1 MKGLAMEKFKPR
13 ETILTKRIVLIK
25 REHEHD
31 KEMFDAI
38 EESREFIREYLFW
51 VDGTK
56 TIDDVVKTTDMFY
69 QKWEEDDEW
78 AYDIY
83 SLDDHKLIGCI
94 GAHCISFSN
103 QSAELGYWLRL
114 SETSKGYMTEAI
126 LALEKELF
134 ECGLHRLIIRCDIN
148 NLNSSNVAKRSGY
161 KLESVAKEAIYHYTG
176 LHDCET
182 YVKFSPYPIKGF

>member
-1 MKGLAMEKFKPR
+1 MEKFKPK
-13 ETILTKRIVLIK
+13 ETILTKRTALIK

-31 KEMFDAI
+31 KEMFEAI

-56 TIDDVVKTTDMFY
+56 TFDDVVNATDMFY
-69 QKWEEDDEW
+69 QKWEDDDEW

-83 SLDDHKLIGCI
+83 SLDEHKFIGCI
-94 GAHCISFSN
+94 GAHCINFQN

-114 SETSKGYMTEAI
+114 SEISKGYMTEAV

-134 ECGLHRLIIRCDIN
+134 EQGLHRITILCDVN
-148 NLNSSNVAKRSGY
+148 NVNSSNVAKRSGY
-161 KLESVAKEAIYHYTG
+161 TLESIAKEAVYHYTG
-176 LHDCET
+176 LHDRET